1 MNYKSTA
8 MQELSEM
15 VVKYPDYTLGQI
27 FYSFLRPKHL
37 NGKHLVEASDEEI
50 YTSLERALTSEED
63 RDEKL
68 TDEEFKNWIAT
79 K

>member
-15 VVKYPDYTLGQI
+15 VVKYPDYTLGEI

-37 NGKHLVEASDEEI
+37 NGKHLVETSDEEI

>member
-15 VVKYPDYTLGQI
+15 VVKYPDYTLGEI

>member
-15 VVKYPDYTLGQI
+15 VVKYPDYTLGEI

-68 TDEEFKNWIAT
+68 TDEEFKNWIET